1 MSADPLRAMQRCRR
15 TTTTAALLF
24 LLSALLFHRGPVDSN
39 NGSTD
44 VKAYRISRPVF
55 AAATELRQCAQL
67 QDLGNYGV
75 NLNLFTTQTVY
86 LNGEYFCAESAPA
99 QYRCRCGIATTC
111 KPKLDPWGRNI
122 GSCDCCSSWMIG
134 CFVILGVFSVI
145 SIFVAVYVVGC
156 QGKWWCDGYATL
168 RTALIPRCGPAV
180 SCPPSRPLPQN
191 LFRGY
196 ASADFTN
203 AEASPEVPVSAG
215 TAPTLPRVNTAGVD
229 DANHETVFG
238 SNAED
243 GEARA
248 QYPLLPPE
256 LRHPNAAAAGESR
269 GPDIATRAV

>member
-1 MSADPLRAMQRCRR
+1 MSADHLRVMQRCCR

-24 LLSALLFHRGPVDSN
+24 LLSALLFHHCPVDSS

-44 VKAYRISRPVF
+44 VKAYRVSRPVF
-55 AAATELRQCAQL
+55 AAAQLRQCAQL

-75 NLNLFTTQTVY
+75 NLNLFAPKTVY

-99 QYRCRCGIATTC
+99 QYRCRCGVATTC
-111 KPKLDPWGRNI
+111 KPMLDPWERDI

-134 CFVILGVFSVI
+134 CFVILGVFSAI
-145 SIFVAVYVVGC
+145 SVFGAVYVVGC

-168 RTALIPRCGPAV
+168 KTALIPRRGPAV

-203 AEASPEVPVSAG
+203 VEAFPEMPVSAV
-215 TAPTLPRVNTAGVD
+215 TAPTSPQVNTPGVD
-229 DANHETVFG
+229 DPNHGAVFG
-238 SNAED
+238 SEAEY
-243 GEARA
+243 GEARVR
-248 QYPLLPPE
+248 YPLLPPE
-256 LRHPNAAAAGESR
+256 LRHANVAAAGESR
-269 GPDIATRAV
+269 APDFATRAV